1 MFGIIKHMK
10 KIAIKFSIALAM
22 FIAIVSPIGFVHAQV
37 AAVPEGATQAQL
49 ETLYQSLLQQLVAL
63 LMEQLA
69 DLRAQLAEVQRV
81 QALPTAPIVQ
91 PAAPVIEPIVPIVTA
106 PVVQTPA
113 EAPVLIMDNFYPV
126 ITMTGMT
133 TVSVGTEA
141 VIEWSA
147 ESLRQETRCNVNRN
161 EEERDRG
168 TYKITPQAPGE
179 YVVTVSCRA
188 IPGNYAGSKKLTII
202 AQ

>member
-1 MFGIIKHMK
+1 MK
-10 KIAIKFSIALAM
+10 KIAIKFVFALA
-22 FIAIVSPIGFVHAQV
+22 IVSAIVSPIGYAHAQV

-49 ETLYQSLLQQLVAL
+49 QEIYDSLLHQLVAL

-81 QALPTAPIVQ
+81 QNQTTP
-91 PAAPVIEPIVPIVTA
+91 PVIQQASPIQPQPVVEQQVSPPETVSA
-106 PVVQTPA
+106 PVVI
-113 EAPVLIMDNFYPV
+113 EENYYPQ
-126 ITMTGMT
+126 ITMTGST
-133 TVSVGTEA
+133 TVAVGKEA

-147 ESLRQETRCNVNRN
+147 VSLHQETRCKITGEDGESDN
-161 EEERDRG
+161 G
-168 TYKITPQAPGE
+168 SYKITPQTPGE

-188 IPGNYAGSKKLTII
+188 IPGNFAGSKKLTII